1 MVGDVMVVGER
12 SESSRYAQR
21 FPGAFSVWVEE
32 AEEDEEEE
40 EEAR

>member
-1 MVGDVMVVGER
+1 MVGDVTVVGER

-21 FPGAFSVWVEE
+21 FPAFSVWVEE